1 LSSFS
6 SFSNGNAMPVR
17 VRQPG
22 RKALL
27 NLVVAWWRRLFI
39 LWMES
44 KWRNQPA
51 FWLTMTWWLIGSL
64 V

>member
-1 LSSFS
+1 
-6 SFSNGNAMPVR
+6 MPVR